1 MALDP
6 HDLPPEVEQ
15 FLADRHL
22 ATFTVLANGVL
33 HTTPVGFSWDREVT
47 TARVIT
53 WSGSVKVKRIEAAA
67 EPVAVTLCQLDGGRW
82 LTLEG
87 TATVTA
93 DPDRCAEA
101 IARYTERYQAP
112 RQDRGADRRAIEV
125 QVTRLLGRA

>member
-1 MALDP
+1 MAIDP

-33 HTTPVGFSWDREVT
+33 HTTPVGFSWDREMAM
-47 TARVIT
+47 ARVIT

-67 EPVAVTLCQLDGGRW
+67 EPVPVTLCQLDGGRW

-87 TATVTA
+87 AATVTA
-93 DPDRCAEA
+93 DPDRCADA
-101 IARYTERYQAP
+101 VSRYTERYQPP

-125 QVTRLLGRA
+125 RVTRLLGRA